1 MNTLILLIASGV
13 GSPPASPLHCPTP
26 LAAKGEVKGGPP
38 LVHVFELTNRGTGVL
53 TITKV
58 EGGCG
63 CVRQTL
69 STSVLAAGGTAKLA
83 IEVNTLTQPNG
94 PNRWQV
100 AVAYKVEP
108 SGAPIQTGELLLQ
121 ITANLTCEVIIT
133 PAQLGFSTAGAAS
146 QVVTINDTRSKKL
159 IVLKAMTSNPHLV
172 AEVSA
177 PEAGK
182 GQCVTVKLSPD
193 APLGE
198 RDETLVL
205 STDDSAYPELRIPV
219 RLQKLRGRGH
229 PHRAGIGLA
238 SIRCRASRAIDS
250 RAIPDRRRQACRD
263 RKCRKRTAGRRSEGI
278 TRRGCC
284 CRGAGDRDRGGREA
298 IREVSGSGEAG
309 SASRSGN
316 RDSRGL
322 DASDEVEGKRTTI

>member
-1 MNTLILLIASGV
+1 
-13 GSPPASPLHCPTP
+13 
-26 LAAKGEVKGGPP
+26 VKGGPP
-38 LVHVFELTNRGTGVL
+38 LVHVFELTNRGAGVL

-83 IEVNTLTQPNG
+83 VEVNTLTQPNG

-100 AVAYKVEP
+100 AVAYKVES

-121 ITANLTCEVIIT
+121 ITANLTREVIIT

-198 RDETLVL
+198 RDESLVL
-205 STDDSAYPELRIPV
+205 STDDSAYPILRIPV
-219 RLQKLRGRGH
+219 RLQKRAVGAIRIAPESVSLRFA
-229 PHRAGIGLA
+229 AGQAELSTLVQFRTGDGKLVEIGSVESELPGVA
-238 SIRCRASRAIDS
+238 VKASR
-250 RAIPDRRRQACRD
+250 
-263 RKCRKRTAGRRSEGI
+263 
-278 TRRGCC
+278 
-284 CRGAGDRDRGGREA
+284 GAAAVAVVRVTVTE
-298 IREVSGSGEAG
+298 EVAK
-309 SASRSGN
+309 RSG
-316 RDSRGL
+316 RCQVRVKLAQPADQEIVIPVVWTR
-322 DASDEVEGKRTTI
+322 AMK